1 MKYPAGNLLRSVFG
15 LRQLSDDYPVLV
27 GYSLSRSTHNGQIG
41 GIGMTTQPRSD
52 MATHPDILAMRNR
65 HEMAERV
72 ATTPRAQA
80 VEAMALITGL
90 YLAASPWI
98 AGFNGFSTLAVNN
111 LIVGIAYAVI
121 MSGGFGRAYERS
133 HSMAW
138 AACALSVWTIFA
150 PWVVAGDVSTT
161 RTIVNNIVVGVIA
174 LMLALMAAAAAR
186 PVDQAAGDRS
196 SPHR

>member
-1 MKYPAGNLLRSVFG
+1 
-15 LRQLSDDYPVLV
+15 
-27 GYSLSRSTHNGQIG
+27 
-41 GIGMTTQPRSD
+41 MTTQPRPD
-52 MATHPDILAMRNR
+52 MATHPDMLDMRNR

-111 LIVGIAYAVI
+111 LIVGIAYALI

-138 AACALSVWTIFA
+138 AACALGAWTIVA

-161 RTIVNNIVVGVIA
+161 RTIVNNIIVGAIA
-174 LMLALMAAAAAR
+174 LLLGLMAAAAAR
-186 PVDQAAGDRS
+186 PVDQTSGDHSS
-196 SPHR
+196 SPR